1 MGRKAGITI
10 DDIVGAAAAIA
21 DRDGLAAATLSAV
34 AAELGIKTPSL
45 YNHIAGLFGLRRQLA
60 LHAAGELAV
69 VIADA
74 AAGHDPRQAI
84 RFAAVA
90 YRKWATGHVGQYEAL
105 LPAATPDGDPELYE
119 AMAVPVRHLLTP
131 FEQLGFSE
139 EQAIHLIRG
148 LRAMLHGF
156 ADLERQGGFGMPI
169 DLDESFNVALDLML
183 DRIAA
188 GTGE

>member
-21 DRDGLAAATLSAV
+21 DRDGLAATSLSAV

-74 AAGHDPRQAI
+74 AAGHDPREAI
-84 RFAAVA
+84 RAAAVA
-90 YRKWATGHVGQYEAL
+90 YREWATRHAGLYEAL
-105 LPAATPDGDPELYE
+105 FPAATPESDPELYE
-119 AMAVPVRHLLTP
+119 AMAVPARHLLTQ

-139 EQAIHLIRG
+139 EQAVHLIRG
-148 LRAMLHGF
+148 LRSMLHGF
-156 ADLERQGGFGMPI
+156 VDLERQGGFGMPV
-169 DLDESFNVALDLML
+169 DLDESFEVALDLML

-188 GTGE
+188 GSR